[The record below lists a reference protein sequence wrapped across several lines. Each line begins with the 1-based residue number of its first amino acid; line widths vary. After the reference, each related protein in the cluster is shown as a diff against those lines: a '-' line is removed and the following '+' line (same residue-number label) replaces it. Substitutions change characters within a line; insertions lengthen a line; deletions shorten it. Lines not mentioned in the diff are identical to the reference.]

1 MNLVEQ
7 IAKLSRELSEEKQ
20 AEVLDFVEFLTS
32 CQTRKTWTVGE
43 RQSIVAKT
51 MGCLAGRRTSSAA
64 FAERKREENAQEDRR
79 WKS

>member
-7 IAKLSRELSEEKQ
+7 IAKLSRELPEEKQ

-32 CQTRKTWTVGE
+32 RQTRKTWTVDE

-51 MGCLAGRRTSSAA
+51 MGCLAGSRTSSEA
-64 FAERKREENAQEDRR
+64 FAERKGEEKAKESRR

>member
-7 IAKLSRELSEEKQ
+7 ITKLSQELPQEKQ
-20 AEVLDFVEFLTS
+20 AEMLDFVEFLTS
-32 CQTRKTWTVGE
+32 RQARKVWTLGE

-51 MGCLAGRRTSSAA
+51 MGCFVDSHTSSEV
-64 FAERKREENAQEDRR
+64 FAERKREEKAKEECR

>member
-7 IAKLSRELSEEKQ
+7 IAKLSRELPEEKQ

-32 CQTRKTWTVGE
+32 RQARKAWTIGE

-51 MGCLAGRRTSSAA
+51 MGCLANSRTSSEA
-64 FAERKREENAQEDRR
+64 FAEGKREEKAKEDRR

>member
-7 IAKLSRELSEEKQ
+7 IAKLSRELPEENQ
-20 AEVLDFVEFLTS
+20 GEVLDFVEFLAARRA
-32 CQTRKTWTVGE
+32 RKTWTIAE

-51 MGCLAGRRTSSAA
+51 MGCLAGSRTSSAA
-64 FAERKREENAQEDRR
+64 FAERKREEKAKEDRR

>member
-7 IAKLSRELSEEKQ
+7 IAKLSRELPEEKQ

-32 CQTRKTWTVGE
+32 RQARKAWTVGE
-43 RQSIVAKT
+43 RQSVIAKT
-51 MGCLAGRRTSSAA
+51 MGRLAKSRTSSEA
-64 FAERKREENAQEDRR
+64 FAERKREEKAKEDHR